1 MVLKC
6 LVLGNSLFHAHHRAL
21 FREKSPVVRE
31 GWRQII
37 EFDAGLIEVL
47 NQGRQMLTLVHH
59 EDKPEDEIVL
69 SVSHAERFEEEVQLS
84 KLDMMEKRL
93 CDVERK
99 IR

>member
-1 MVLKC
+1 
-6 LVLGNSLFHAHHRAL
+6 
-21 FREKSPVVRE
+21 
-31 GWRQII
+31 
-37 EFDAGLIEVL
+37 
-47 NQGRQMLTLVHH
+47 MLTLVHH